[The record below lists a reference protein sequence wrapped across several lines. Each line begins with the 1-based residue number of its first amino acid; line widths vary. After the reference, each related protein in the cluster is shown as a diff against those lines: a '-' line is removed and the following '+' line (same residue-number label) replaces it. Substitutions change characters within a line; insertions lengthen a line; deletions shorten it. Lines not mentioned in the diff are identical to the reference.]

1 MSLRLSVLLILS
13 PTNGT
18 RMHVINLKLDCKRLA
33 DGAYEF
39 NDSIH
44 NIPAFDIIGNTI
56 AMPQGCLWSACL
68 EEIFFLA
75 FGVHVTNEIL

>member
-1 MSLRLSVLLILS
+1 MSLRPSVLLILS

-18 RMHVINLKLDCKRLA
+18 RMPVINLKLDCKRLA

-44 NIPAFDIIGNTI
+44 NIPAFDVVGNTM
-56 AMPQGCLWSACL
+56 AMPQGSLRSAW
-68 EEIFFLA
+68 EGIFFPCIW
-75 FGVHVTNEIL
+75 GPCD